1 MKKIFKLFILLG
13 VLSCAS
19 SAFAQNISDMRL
31 NEVVVTNTEGCVD
44 EYGCRSGWIELYNT
58 SYGTV
63 NIAGCYLT
71 TDPANLT
78 MYMIPKGDVLTQVK
92 PRQHTLFWADGNAG
106 KGTFHVNFNLDNA
119 KEVYFV
125 SADGKTIVDKV
136 VLPQL
141 DTNKSYA
148 RRVDGEGTNVVD
160 GIVYKSYNKSVKAKE
175 TAKFDTAEGWVLC
188 ENPTPSTNNYTL
200 DGISKASQIKEA
212 DPWGIFLTLTAMAV
226 TFLSLIVLYFIFKN
240 VGKFHIRKKS
250 ENAKEATKT
259 VTNRDKADTSGQ
271 VSAEVYAAVSMAIH
285 LYKLDNEA
293 HDFETTILT
302 INKESKTY
310 SPWSSKIY
318 TLRETPQLNKR
329 K

>member
-1 MKKIFKLFILLG
+1 MKKYFKLFILLG

-31 NEVVVTNTEGCVD
+31 NEVVVTNTEGFED
-44 EYGCRSGWIELYNT
+44 DYGYRSGWIELFNT

-63 NIAGCYLT
+63 NIAGCYLS
-71 TDPANLT
+71 TDPNNLT
-78 MYMIPKGDVLTQVK
+78 MYMIPKGDVLTQIK
-92 PRQHTLFWADGNAG
+92 PRQHTLFWADGIKE
-106 KGTFHVNFNLDNA
+106 KGTFHVSFKLDDA

-141 DTNKSYA
+141 DTNQSYA
-148 RRVDGEGTNVVD
+148 RKVDGEGTNKVE
-160 GIVYKSYNKSVKAKE
+160 GFIYKSYNKSVKAK
-175 TAKFDTAEGWVLC
+175 ANANDTSVEGWVIC
-188 ENPTPSTNNYTL
+188 ENPTPSTNNITL
-200 DGISKASQIKEA
+200 DGTSKASLIKEV
-212 DPWGIFLTLTAMAV
+212 DPIGIFLTLTAMAV
-226 TFLSLIVLYFIFKN
+226 TFLSLIVLYVIFKQ
-240 VGKFHIRKKS
+240 VGKFHIKKKS

-259 VTNRDKADTSGQ
+259 VSNSAKADTSGQ
-271 VSAEVYAAVSMAIH
+271 VSAETYAAISMAIH

-302 INKESKTY
+302 INKESKSY

-318 TLRETPQLNKR
+318 TLRETPQVNKR

>member
-1 MKKIFKLFILLG
+1 M
-13 VLSCAS
+13 
-19 SAFAQNISDMRL
+19 
-31 NEVVVTNTEGCVD
+31 
-44 EYGCRSGWIELYNT
+44 
-58 SYGTV
+58 
-63 NIAGCYLT
+63 
-71 TDPANLT
+71 
-78 MYMIPKGDVLTQVK
+78 
-92 PRQHTLFWADGNAG
+92 
-106 KGTFHVNFNLDNA
+106 
-119 KEVYFV
+119 
-125 SADGKTIVDKV
+125 
-136 VLPQL
+136 
-141 DTNKSYA
+141 
-148 RRVDGEGTNVVD
+148 
-160 GIVYKSYNKSVKAKE
+160 
-175 TAKFDTAEGWVLC
+175 LC

-200 DGISKASQIKEA
+200 DGVSKASQIQEA

-259 VTNRDKADTSGQ
+259 VANREKADTSGQ

-302 INKESKTY
+302 INKESKSY

-318 TLRETPQLNKR
+318 TLRETPQVNKR

>member
-1 MKKIFKLFILLG
+1 
-13 VLSCAS
+13 
-19 SAFAQNISDMRL
+19 
-31 NEVVVTNTEGCVD
+31 
-44 EYGCRSGWIELYNT
+44 
-58 SYGTV
+58 
-63 NIAGCYLT
+63 
-71 TDPANLT
+71 
-78 MYMIPKGDVLTQVK
+78 
-92 PRQHTLFWADGNAG
+92 LFWADGNAG
-106 KGTFHVNFNLDNA
+106 KGTFHVNFNLENA
-119 KEVYFV
+119 KELYFV
-125 SADGKTIVDKV
+125 STDGKTIVDKV

-160 GIVYKSYNKSVKAKE
+160 GIIYKSYNKSVKAKE
-175 TAKFDTAEGWVLC
+175 TAKVKTAEGWVPC
-188 ENPTPSTNNYTL
+188 ENPTPSTNNLTL
-200 DGISKASQIKEA
+200 DGSSKSAMIQEV
-212 DPWGIFLTLTAMAV
+212 DPFGFFLTLTAMAV
-226 TFLSLIVLYFIFKN
+226 TFLSLIILYFIFKN

-259 VTNRDKADTSGQ
+259 VSNSAKADTSGQ

-302 INKESKTY
+302 INKESKSY